1 MSEVRFGKICSY
13 YNKEKSECVKD
24 LNLKLQFPVTP
35 SAAAAERTFK
45 HHRRRSH
52 SAEWGDLNV
61 EV

>member
-1 MSEVRFGKICSY
+1 MLCVLK
-13 YNKEKSECVKD
+13 CVKD

-35 SAAAAERTFK
+35 SAAAAEQTFK

-52 SAEWGDLNV
+52 SAERGDLNA